1 MPDRESSLR
10 NIKVGDFFHAKCP
23 NGASMICLTTAV
35 DETTLYARRITT
47 QTDHAFDR
55 TTGVERDPDGILC
68 KVDSVAPLPPE
79 IHNVFLGLDHRY
91 RTSTD
96 PERSK
101 LTDAEKRAIMYIAS
115 YYPANPI

>member
-1 MPDRESSLR
+1 MTDGETLIR

-23 NGASMICLTTAV
+23 SGASMICLATAV
-35 DETTLYARRITT
+35 GDATIQARRITT
-47 QTDHAFDR
+47 QEDLEFDR
-55 TTGVERDPDGILC
+55 MTGMEKGPDGGLC
-68 KVDSVAPLPPE
+68 GIDSVAPLPLE

-101 LTDAEKRAIMYIAS
+101 LTKAEIRAMSFIYD
-115 YYPANPI
+115 YYRENPI